1 MMVNRGAG
9 LIYAP
14 QQNLSATSVVPKFE
28 NKLQEKTVGHDLSKE
43 RRFLN
48 IALLTVSDTR
58 SLETDTS
65 GSYLQQALEEEGHHL
80 ADRQLVIDDIYQMRA
95 TVSAWIADP
104 QVDIILTT
112 GGTGFTGR
120 DSTPEAL
127 APLFDKHIEGFG
139 ELFRQLSYEEI
150 GTSTVQSRCLAGLSN
165 RTAIFCLPGSTGAC
179 KTGWNGIIR
188 EQLNNTFGPCN
199 FVQHVGVK
207 AK

>member
-1 MMVNRGAG
+1 M
-9 LIYAP
+9 
-14 QQNLSATSVVPKFE
+14 
-28 NKLQEKTVGHDLSKE
+28 GHDLSKE

-120 DSTPEAL
+120 DSTPEAS
-127 APLFDKHIEGFG
+127 G
-139 ELFRQLSYEEI
+139 
-150 GTSTVQSRCLAGLSN
+150 
-165 RTAIFCLPGSTGAC
+165 AI
-179 KTGWNGIIR
+179 I
-188 EQLNNTFGPCN
+188 
-199 FVQHVGVK
+199 
-207 AK
+207 

>member
-1 MMVNRGAG
+1 
-9 LIYAP
+9 
-14 QQNLSATSVVPKFE
+14 
-28 NKLQEKTVGHDLSKE
+28 VGHDLSKE

-65 GSYLQQALEEEGHHL
+65 GSYLQQAVEDEGHNL
-80 ADRQLVIDDIYQMRA
+80 ADRQLVIDDIYLMRA

-150 GTSTVQSRCLAGLSN
+150 GTSTIQSRCLAGLSN

-188 EQLNNTFGPCN
+188 EQLNSTFAPCN

-207 AK
+207 GK